1 MAKETKAQRIER
13 IKTEKDGLD
22 VLNDIYLYASSGK
35 EIDAEDIDRFKWYGL
50 YAQNRNLQDKDDLTQ
65 YFMLRVKLPSGR
77 LDLKQ
82 LEAVAD
88 ISKSYARETADFT
101 TRQDIQFHFITIED
115 IPAIFEK
122 LDNVDLSTAFASGD
136 VPRNVV
142 TCPVDGINKEQIYNV
157 KAITQNIN
165 RYFNA
170 NSKLSN
176 LPRKYKVSISG
187 CNRHCT
193 SHEIHDLSFNAR
205 ETEDGE
211 IFFDVSVG
219 GGLASNRRMA
229 SYIGYVRPPQVLAV
243 VKAVTEIYKKYGNR
257 DDRNRAR
264 LGHLLDAWG
273 VEKFVETLHKN
284 IDFVLKKEESQEC
297 TPYEKREHFGIHD
310 SVEDGKSYI
319 GCAVAGGRVGADK
332 LHELLGL
339 LKKNNATHIKLTT
352 TQNFVIADV
361 PTVNAPKMVKKL
373 KKIGIEAYPSP
384 FRARTLSCT
393 GMNFCKFAISETK
406 ELAEKLII
414 HLENRFPKFN
424 EPISFS
430 VNGCPN
436 SCAHPNIV
444 DVGLLGC
451 KVDDNGKSV
460 SGFELILG
468 GHLEGEKSNFGRKTG
483 IKFIPDDA
491 FKVVEKLIGDYTKSD
506 YKNFHDYAIGITTD
520 G

>member
-1 MAKETKAQRIER
+1 MIKETKAQRVER
-13 IKTEKDGLD
+13 IKKAKDGLD
-22 VLNDIYLYASSGK
+22 VLNDIYRYAKSDE
-35 EIDAEDIDRFKWYGL
+35 EIDMEDIDRFKWYGL
-50 YAQNRNLQDKDDLTQ
+50 YTQNRNLQDKDDLTQ
-65 YFMLRVKLPSGR
+65 YFMLRVKLFEGE

-82 LEAVAD
+82 IEAVAY
-88 ISKSYARETADFT
+88 ISDNYARKTADFT
-101 TRQDIQFHFITIED
+101 TRQDIQFHFIKIKDLPE
-115 IPAIFEK
+115 IFAK
-122 LDNVDLSTAFASGD
+122 LTKVNLRTVFAAGD

-142 TCPVDGINKEQIYNV
+142 TCPVDGINKEQIYGV
-157 KAITQNIN
+157 KTIAKNIN
-165 RYFNA
+165 RYFDA
-170 NSKLSN
+170 NPRLSN

-187 CNRHCT
+187 CNKYCT

-219 GGLASNRRMA
+219 GGLASSRRIA

-243 VKAVTEIYKKYGNR
+243 TKAVTEIYKKYGNR

-264 LGHLLDAWG
+264 LGHLLDLWG
-273 VEKFVETLHKN
+273 VEKFIEILHKN
-284 IDFVLKKEESQEC
+284 IDFVLKKEDLQEC
-297 TPYEKREHFGIHD
+297 TPYEKREHFGIHN
-310 SVEDGKSYI
+310 SIEDGRSYI
-319 GCAVAGGRVGADK
+319 GCSVVGGRIGADG
-332 LHELLGL
+332 LYGLLEL
-339 LKKNNATHIKLTT
+339 LKKYNATYIKLTT

-414 HLENRFPKFN
+414 YLEKRFPKFN

-451 KVDDNGKSV
+451 KVEENGKFV

-468 GHLEGEKSNFGRKTG
+468 GYLEGEKSNFGRKTG

-491 FKVVEKLIGDYTKSD
+491 LRIVEELIKDYIKSD
-506 YKNFHDYAIGITTD
+506 YKNFHSYAIGRTTH